1 MSLLLLFSSSTPLDT
16 EAPTI
21 EVSNLTA
28 TKISRVTGKDITY
41 VSFTVNEDCQAWKAK
56 RVISSGAVHT
66 DGTLVDS
73 GGSIPADTLYVFDIT
88 DDELV
93 DAGGSDGANTI
104 KVFVQDN
111 AGNWSE

>member
-1 MSLLLLFSSSTPLDT
+1 MSLLLLFQGPTDT

-21 EVSNLTA
+21 EVSNLSA
-28 TKISRVTGKDITY
+28 TKISRVSGRDITY

-56 RVISSGAVHT
+56 LVTSSGAVHT

-73 GGSIPADTLYVFDIT
+73 GSDIPADTLFVFDIT

-93 DAGGSDGANTI
+93 DAGGADGSNTI
-104 KVFVQDN
+104 KVFVQDD
-111 AGNWSE
+111 AGNWSV